1 MVQPNR
7 STVRYPGY
15 DQFSQ
20 LKVDSA
26 PSSAGKGNCFSQLGA
41 NALEPGSI
49 PSECWRSIP
58 AWMRCSM
65 VVVSTG
71 PGGSGVAFHKPGV
84 SGWPS
89 SKVESAGGCTHHKVR
104 QRRQLPEVISH
115 LSPKHR
121 HKKSFSSRAMWFL
134 CPLYGG
140 MQPTMK
146 SQDKFVL

>member
-71 PGGSGVAFHKPGV
+71 PGGSGVAFHKHGTAWLALQQGRKRWWLYPPQGPPKEAV
-84 SGWPS
+84 TRSDFTF
-89 SKVESAGGCTHHKVR
+89 VTQASA
-104 QRRQLPEVISH
+104 
-115 LSPKHR
+115 
-121 HKKSFSSRAMWFL
+121 
-134 CPLYGG
+134 
-140 MQPTMK
+140 
-146 SQDKFVL
+146 

>member
-1 MVQPNR
+1 
-7 STVRYPGY
+7 
-15 DQFSQ
+15 
-20 LKVDSA
+20 
-26 PSSAGKGNCFSQLGA
+26 
-41 NALEPGSI
+41 
-49 PSECWRSIP
+49 
-58 AWMRCSM
+58 M

-121 HKKSFSSRAMWFL
+121 PIEIL
-134 CPLYGG
+134 Q
-140 MQPTMK
+140 QPG
-146 SQDKFVL
+146 DVVFVPALWWHATYDEEPGQICAVTCDHWPQKAVAFYN